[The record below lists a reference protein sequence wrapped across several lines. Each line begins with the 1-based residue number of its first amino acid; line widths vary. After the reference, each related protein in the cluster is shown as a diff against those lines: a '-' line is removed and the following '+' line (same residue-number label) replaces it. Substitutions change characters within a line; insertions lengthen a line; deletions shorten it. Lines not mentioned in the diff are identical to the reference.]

1 MLRCVTVC
9 LAIVVTAGYPVSE
22 SENQQK
28 CKLWKTGEGICQHV
42 IYLFLLRITV
52 NMCKF
57 FFGCIIPAVKRVIH
71 FWRHFTVTVLNMKN
85 SFIPPNLLNVKYTNF
100 KTISFYCIF
109 THTEYLSYIWSP
121 LHLKSV
127 KTISLYWRLYLY
139 IIIRLHLNVRANVT
153 CDLFVLVLTW
163 MQTRKNID
171 QGIHKYWMCPYCYT
185 VNCPSHCILI

>member
-1 MLRCVTVC
+1 MLRWVTVC

-42 IYLFLLRITV
+42 TYFFLLRITV
-52 NMCKF
+52 NMCKLF
-57 FFGCIIPAVKRVIH
+57 FFGCIIPAVKRVIYS
-71 FWRHFTVTVLNMKN
+71 WRHFITVLNMKN
-85 SFIPPNLLNVKYTNF
+85 SYISLNLENVKYTSL

-139 IIIRLHLNVRANVT
+139 IIIRFLKSVT
-153 CDLFVLVLTW
+153 CDLFVLVVTW
-163 MQTRKNID
+163 MQTKNNNID
-171 QGIHKYWMCPYCYT
+171 QGIHKYRMCPYCYT
-185 VNCPSHCILI
+185 VCCPSHCNSIF

>member
-1 MLRCVTVC
+1 
-9 LAIVVTAGYPVSE
+9 
-22 SENQQK
+22 
-28 CKLWKTGEGICQHV
+28 
-42 IYLFLLRITV
+42 
-52 NMCKF
+52 
-57 FFGCIIPAVKRVIH
+57 
-71 FWRHFTVTVLNMKN
+71 MKN
-85 SFIPPNLLNVKYTNF
+85 SYIPPNLVNVKYTNF

-153 CDLFVLVLTW
+153 CDLFVLVVTW

-185 VNCPSHCILI
+185 VNCPSHCILGSVSITKVDFTVEKLKLQKMCKFIIRLTKTTLGSLYVVNYMVCLSFKLFERVVCPLQQIWKKKVLKLHISTVGYE